1 MTWTTKICAC
11 AIGALSLAASPS
23 FADGQHSYFVID
35 NAHGYT
41 WVGREQ
47 EAIEN
52 ATEMLR
58 VAQRFSR
65 RTFPGMQVS
74 VFGTSES
81 AEHLAGSPAEIL
93 KATKPVESVEA
104 FKSFAASEKVCGD
117 FEELFTTLEY
127 RLLRDDPEAA
137 FIVMSSPMIDFE
149 FSYCGSDANG
159 ALSIPKAPKPEY
171 LLEKILTNP
180 ALKAFVVVGADPKQ
194 EQAWFRYIAK
204 IEGAVRPTFV
214 KKEGIRSSLVEAA
227 K

>member
-1 MTWTTKICAC
+1 MTWTTKFCAC
-11 AIGALSLAASPS
+11 AVGALSFAASPS
-23 FADGQHSYFVID
+23 FADGQHAYFIVD

-41 WVGREQ
+41 WVDREQ
-47 EAIEN
+47 EGIEN
-52 ATEMLR
+52 ATEMLL
-58 VAQRFSR
+58 VAQRFSY
-65 RTFPGMQVS
+65 RTFPDMQVS

-81 AEHLAGSPAEIL
+81 TEYLAGSPAEIRQT
-93 KATKPVESVEA
+93 TKTEESVEA
-104 FKSFAASEKVCGD
+104 FKGFAAPEKVCGD
-117 FEELFTTLEY
+117 FQELFTTLEY

-149 FSYCGSDANG
+149 FSYCGSEANG
-159 ALSIPKAPKPEY
+159 SLSIPKDPKPEY
-171 LLEKILTNP
+171 LLDKVLTHP